1 MNRVAH
7 FCALVAVIVVS
18 ACSTPYSDYGEARNL
33 TGWDFFSARVAN
45 SLVPPAPDQPHGYLL
60 ASIGMGKGDAPHGTF
75 GLWFRKNGEPWQ
87 RSTFVDNRTMLFY
100 PPLAGLMIQPPRIEF
115 RDGPKEVA
123 VVAVP
128 LTPGDYELFW
138 FEGPNRRFVS
148 KSEFSIPFTIAP
160 QTTTYLGEYV
170 LWETVKNPPTRGLLG
185 LTLYDNRFIE
195 VTDSFQRD
203 FDTAEQAGRG
213 LKGTAVLRAVPSG
226 TLPEGFIR
234 ASGG

>member
-1 MNRVAH
+1 MNQVVRY
-7 FCALVAVIVVS
+7 CALVVVIIVG
-18 ACSTPYSDYGEARNL
+18 ACSTSSSDYGEARNL

-60 ASIGMGKGDAPHGTF
+60 ASIGMGKGESLHGGF
-75 GLWFRKNGEPWQ
+75 GLWFRKKGEPWQ

-100 PPLAGLMIQPPRIEF
+100 PPLAGLMVQPPRIEF
-115 RDGPKEVA
+115 LGGPKEVA

-138 FEGPNRRFVS
+138 FQSRRFTS

-160 QTTTYLGEYV
+160 QMTTYLGEYV
-170 LWETVKNPPTRGLLG
+170 FWETVKNPPTRNLLG
-185 LTLYDNRFIE
+185 MILHDNKFIE

-203 FDTAEQAGRG
+203 FESAEQAGRG
-213 LKGTAVLRAVPSG
+213 LKGTRILRAVPNG
-226 TLPEGFIR
+226 TLPEGFTR
-234 ASGG
+234 GSGG